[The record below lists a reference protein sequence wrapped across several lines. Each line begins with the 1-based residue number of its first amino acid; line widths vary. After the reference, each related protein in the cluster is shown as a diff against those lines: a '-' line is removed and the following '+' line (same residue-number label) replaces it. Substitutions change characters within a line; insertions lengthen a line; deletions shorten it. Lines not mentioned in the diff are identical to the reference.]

1 MATLDG
7 LLDCLTASSPHVAT
21 QPPIHTEVPGR
32 APIELIAYY
41 EEFRDYYPRCEFAT
55 KRWFVEHVQ
64 PDWTIL
70 DCGANI
76 GYYTILF
83 AQLAPRGTV
92 IAFEPTDTHD
102 MLLANLHHAGVSQ
115 AEVLRMAVGKHTGRM
130 RESVFRIWGQEP
142 EVRNYPF
149 TTLDDFMVARQLQR
163 IDAIKIDVDSFDFEV
178 LQGAEELLRRFDPWV
193 VVELNH
199 GLNRR
204 GQSVP
209 EALEWMSRQGYRD
222 CLCLDYDN
230 YVFSRRSEFSAT
242 GAGAAPMT
250 IWFPPSR

>member
-7 LLDCLTASSPHVAT
+7 LLDCLSASRPHTPT
-21 QPPIHTEVPGR
+21 QPPIHTEIPGR

-41 EEFRDYYPRCEFAT
+41 EEFREYYPRCELAT

-83 AQLAPRGTV
+83 AQLASQGTV
-92 IAFEPTDTHD
+92 IAFEPTDTYG
-102 MLLANLHHAGVSQ
+102 MLLANLRHAGIGN
-115 AEVLRMAVGKHTGRM
+115 AEVLRMAVGKNTGRV
-130 RESVFRIWGQEP
+130 REAVFRIWGQEP

-149 TTLDDFMVARQLQR
+149 TTLDDFMVARQFTR
-163 IDAIKIDVDSFDFEV
+163 IDALKIDVDSFDFEV
-178 LQGAEELLRRFDPWV
+178 LQGTAELLRRFDPWV

-209 EALEWMSRQGYRD
+209 QALEWMCQQGYRD

-230 YVFSRRSEFSAT
+230 YVFKRQAEISAT
-242 GAGAAPMT
+242 DTAPMT
-250 IWFPPSR
+250 IWFPPSM